1 MTKAATACGEDELGR
16 PALYLVG
23 GEQKLTE
30 FSSSRF
36 TGYLHARYR
45 IAEDR
50 WEALPD
56 TPGDTGANVDMD
68 QTAVWLNGIVY
79 VTSAYSDKKAVRR
92 FDAAT
97 MAWLSN
103 AADVPV
109 SVWGASVVAVGA
121 HLYLYGGR
129 GRDDGEPGCSG
140 WCNYNRL
147 YRYDPASNSWAR
159 MADPPGGENS
169 GPGKN
174 GRGIA
179 ADPDVP
185 LAEAKIYLHKATQD
199 AVYAYSVASNT
210 WETLAVG
217 MADAG
222 GNSVKRGGGGSDLV
236 ALHGRLYYVSGSR
249 WNHATGSWEEW
260 TNIVDV
266 R

>member
-1 MTKAATACGEDELGR
+1 M
-16 PALYLVG
+16 
-23 GEQKLTE
+23 
-30 FSSSRF
+30 
-36 TGYLHARYR
+36 HARYR

-56 TPGDTGANVDMD
+56 TPGDTGANVDQD

-79 VTSAYSDKKAVRR
+79 VTSAYSDMKAVRR
-92 FDAAT
+92 FDVAT

-109 SVWGASVVAVGA
+109 SVWGASAVAVGA